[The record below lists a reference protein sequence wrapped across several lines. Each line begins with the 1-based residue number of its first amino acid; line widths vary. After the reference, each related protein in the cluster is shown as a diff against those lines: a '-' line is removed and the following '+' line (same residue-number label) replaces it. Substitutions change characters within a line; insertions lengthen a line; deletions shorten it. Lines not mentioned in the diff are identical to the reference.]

1 MKNRI
6 SKKFLN
12 ISALSAAFVMSVACV
27 HIEASNSSVEQ
38 TAASLAQESI
48 TEEIVVANP
57 NLLSVKSLN
66 NFQTTVDLAK
76 AGIDKRGFKTFAVID
91 HAAGAASID
100 QTLRPTTLIIF
111 GNPQGGTPLMQSAQT
126 MGIELP
132 LKILVH
138 EDESGLVSVSWPDMA
153 TVFAKHGV
161 VDRDPILQ
169 KIQGALNAIA
179 TEAGTN

>member
-1 MKNRI
+1 MKNPI
-6 SKKFLN
+6 SKKFIK
-12 ISALSAAFVMSVACV
+12 ISALSAAFVMSSACV
-27 HIEASNSSVEQ
+27 HVEASNSSVEQ
-38 TAASLAQESI
+38 TASSVA
-48 TEEIVVANP
+48 EEIVVANP

-66 NFQTTVDLAK
+66 NFQATVELAK

>member
-1 MKNRI
+1 MKNPI
-6 SKKFLN
+6 SKKFIK
-12 ISALSAAFVMSVACV
+12 ISALSAAFVMSSACV
-27 HIEASNSSVEQ
+27 HVEASNSSVEQ
-38 TAASLAQESI
+38 TASSVA
-48 TEEIVVANP
+48 EEIVVANP

-66 NFQTTVDLAK
+66 NFQATVELAK

-179 TEAGTN
+179 TEGGKN